1 MKHAIGAV
9 FGLVVFASP
18 ALGDPESESF
28 LQDRIA
34 ALDSDPDW
42 TATAGAIASEGRA
55 TIVRELAI
63 GIPSPQATLAAGEIR
78 IDDLA
83 PAEDDSFS
91 FAGGAI
97 SDLRIESPF
106 LSLVVP
112 NTKPDQPNERLAIG
126 ALDVGGVEFFDPA
139 RFAALSKVGTD
150 ADPATRDAAMRE
162 AMRAMPKLGQF
173 TLRNLTLGNAEPLK
187 LESLSLEVEEYLGPV
202 PLPWKAE
209 MTNLALPGLYLR
221 SALRRVEPR
230 VAQVLRLFDDKIFTI
245 DATGGE
251 VWENP
256 DAGEV
261 RASARITINDGAN
274 IELTYSYSGVTEDWL
289 ASTLSE
295 TLIGDLE
302 KGLNSF
308 ESGVKLKALTLRISD
323 RSLLDELFGAVAAEL
338 RLGVDGA
345 AYRQQ
350 ISSLALPLFMLAL
363 GRPEFVDMLLQPLQ
377 EFLGS
382 GKTLVVQVRPSAPVA
397 AAEIADALQGDPSK
411 LVALLNL
418 TVSTEDSAALQ

>member
-1 MKHAIGAV
+1 MKHAIGAFLGLLV
-9 FGLVVFASP
+9 FVSP
-18 ALGDPESESF
+18 ALGDAETESF
-28 LQDRIA
+28 LRDRIA

-42 TATAGAIASEGRA
+42 SATAATIASEGSA

-78 IDDLA
+78 IDELA
-83 PAEDDSFS
+83 PADDNSFS

-106 LSLVVP
+106 LSLLVP
-112 NTKPDQPNERLAIG
+112 NTKPDQPNERMAIG
-126 ALDVGGVEFFDPA
+126 ALDIGGVEFFDPA

-150 ADPATRDAAMRE
+150 ADPATRDAAMQE
-162 AMRAMPKLGQF
+162 AMRAMPKLGRF
-173 TLRNLTLGNAEPLK
+173 TLRDLTLGHAEPLK
-187 LESLSLEVEEYLGPV
+187 LESLTLEAEDYLGPV

-230 VAQVLRLFDDKIFTI
+230 VAQLLRLFDEKIFTI

-256 DAGEV
+256 EAGDV
-261 RASARITINDGAN
+261 RASARITINEGAN
-274 IELTYSYSGVTEDWL
+274 IDLTYSYSGATEDWL

-302 KGLNSF
+302 KGLSSF
-308 ESGVKLKALTLRISD
+308 ESGVKLKTLTLRISD

-363 GRPEFVDMLLQPLQ
+363 GQPELVDMLLQPLQ

-382 GKTLVVQVRPSAPVA
+382 GKTLVVQLRPDAPVA
-397 AAEIADALQGDPSK
+397 AAEIADALQGDALE